1 MRSVLWVPASRSLL
15 ARYMSSELSKQ
26 LRLSLRVASKRTE
39 AMSDRR
45 EEGIALI
52 AVLWTLMLLSIIAA
66 ALSLETHSS
75 TRIARNMAENAV
87 ARAAAD
93 AGIQRALLDL
103 EASTGAP
110 TAAGRFRTDGTVY
123 GWQFAN
129 CMVHISVKDE
139 AFKID
144 LNKAPEAL
152 LAALF
157 ASVGVDPGK
166 AQSLAD
172 AIADFR
178 DADNLTHPQGAEEAE
193 YRDAGLAWGPKNAPF
208 QTVEELQQVF
218 GMTAEIYKRVASDLS
233 VYSVTATVPTAVDE
247 RFARILR
254 QAGFNSASLATAPSI
269 VFSIRAEAKS
279 ANGGVFVRQA
289 IVQRGSWILSWQQGG
304 PKT

>member
-1 MRSVLWVPASRSLL
+1 MR
-15 ARYMSSELSKQ
+15 
-26 LRLSLRVASKRTE
+26 
-39 AMSDRR
+39 DRR
-45 EEGIALI
+45 EEEGIALI
-52 AVLWTLMLLSIIAA
+52 AVLWTLTLLSIIAA
-66 ALSLETHSS
+66 ALSFETHSS

-93 AGIQRALLDL
+93 AGIQRAVL
-103 EASTGAP
+103 ELETSTGAP
-110 TAAGRFRTDGTVY
+110 TDKGRFRTDGTVY
-123 GWQFAN
+123 GWPFAN
-129 CMVHISVKDE
+129 CTVHISVKDE
-139 AFKID
+139 AFKVD

-157 ASVGVDPGK
+157 ASVGVDPGR

-178 DADNLTHPQGAEEAE
+178 DADNLTHPQGAEVAE

-208 QTVEELQQVF
+208 QTTDELQQVL
-218 GMTAEIYKRVASDLS
+218 GMTPEIYRRVAPDLS
-233 VYSVTATVPTAVDE
+233 VYSVTATIPTAVDE
-247 RFARILR
+247 RFAQILR
-254 QAGFNSASLATAPSI
+254 RAGFNSASLPTAPSI

-279 ANGGVFVRQA
+279 ANGGVFIRQA